1 MREATK
7 SAFSTTVARWATSG
21 CTQQRRASL
30 DQASS
35 AKESGVVAGLGEVE
49 GDEEMSVIDWEGVK
63 QKCPSMSR
71 RIGGDGAAFVPDSV
85 SHLVQGDSG
94 DMV

>member
-1 MREATK
+1 M
-7 SAFSTTVARWATSG
+7 
-21 CTQQRRASL
+21 
-30 DQASS
+30 
-35 AKESGVVAGLGEVE
+35 AGLGEVE